1 MRISEQ
7 QSQSIGQIVR
17 NTAGSEARVRLFGSR
32 LDDAALGGD
41 LDLLVEL
48 PARIDQPAVLAAR
61 LSAGISRAM
70 DGRKGDVVLLAP
82 NLRRLPIHDV
92 ALQEGVVL

>member
-7 QSQSIGQIVR
+7 QAQSIRQIVR
-17 NTAGSEARVRLFGSR
+17 DTAGAEARVRLFGSR

-48 PARIDQPAVLAAR
+48 PTRIDHPAVLAAR
-61 LSAGISRAM
+61 LSVGISRAM
-70 DGRKGDVVLLAP
+70 DGRKVDVVLLAP
-82 NLRRLPIHDV
+82 NLRRLPIHDI
-92 ALQEGVVL
+92 ALQEGVLL